1 MNDNF
6 SEGVAYR
13 FEALHNFR
21 DLGGLRAADG
31 KNIRRG
37 LLFRSDSFH
46 EASAADVRL
55 LLHGVGLTCIIDLR
69 AEHEVAGEGTNPLIP
84 STVSRRHFPIDG
96 GAGGAIE
103 SAPPGGV
110 LVARYLEYLRDHAPS
125 LIGAVRAIA
134 DAVPAPTA
142 VHCRVGKDR
151 TGVVI
156 ALILASVGVAME
168 DIAADYALTAG
179 AMVKILARLRASSTY
194 AANVGLLP
202 GEVYE
207 CEAGTMVSFL
217 RELERQH
224 GGATMWLLDN
234 GLPESSLA
242 ALRAHLIESTGEAA

>member
-46 EASAADVRL
+46 EASAADIRL
-55 LLHGVGLTCIIDLR
+55 LLDGVGLTCIIDLR

-96 GAGGAIE
+96 GAA
-103 SAPPGGV
+103 
-110 LVARYLEYLRDHAPS
+110 
-125 LIGAVRAIA
+125 
-134 DAVPAPTA
+134 
-142 VHCRVGKDR
+142 
-151 TGVVI
+151 
-156 ALILASVGVAME
+156 
-168 DIAADYALTAG
+168 
-179 AMVKILARLRASSTY
+179 
-194 AANVGLLP
+194 
-202 GEVYE
+202 
-207 CEAGTMVSFL
+207 
-217 RELERQH
+217 
-224 GGATMWLLDN
+224 MWLLDN